1 MNYILNIL
9 YIAIIFYLLDP
20 IWRNSKA
27 FKKISAIKFLNKK
40 LIKVFLIFL
49 SIIIIFICIYVNNIF
64 NNYLLYE
71 STLTLIIKGFS
82 LLILYF
88 VTSLIFLKDT
98 KKEAI

>member
-27 FKKISAIKFLNKK
+27 FEKISAIKFLNKK

-88 VTSLIFLKDT
+88 VTSLIFLK
-98 KKEAI
+98 